1 MSSNSPVPV
10 SRTPVPV
17 PRTAV
22 PIGIADPVEQA
33 RAELKAALAA
43 IEQKANV
50 PARVVRGHRPD
61 SGEGA
66 HLHTQ
71 KPDGGDLGRGGRCRR
86 WSDSSCGRLCGSTPA
101 ESDPPRPPERR
112 GTSLPGSM
120 LDLSGSAMVRMLPTA
135 RTASPEV

>member
-33 RAELKAALAA
+33 RTELKAALAA

-50 PARVVRGHRPD
+50 PRRVALATDQAITQARSFTRKNPSAATAAVVGFLVW
-61 SGEGA
+61 A
-66 HLHTQ
+66 AV
-71 KPDGGDLGRGGRCRR
+71 
-86 WSDSSCGRLCGSTPA
+86 RLYT
-101 ESDPPRPPERR
+101 R
-112 GTSLPGSM
+112 
-120 LDLSGSAMVRMLPTA
+120 
-135 RTASPEV
+135 